1 MQSGE
6 RFDRRAY
13 SYIYERRHAGALNIL
28 PSYGGVFGIEF
39 ERDEAAVW
47 RKSAGQP
54 DGAVSAEGADFEDAG
69 GSLNAGEQV
78 KKLALIGSDIDR
90 GEAGAGICLYG
101 FVDSLVGVDESADEV
116 LLDGGPEILIHMV
129 MRITV

>member
-1 MQSGE
+1 M
-6 RFDRRAY
+6 
-13 SYIYERRHAGALNIL
+13 AG
-28 PSYGGVFGIEF
+28 
-39 ERDEAAVW
+39 W
-47 RKSAGQP
+47 WKSAGQTN
-54 DGAVSAEGADFEDAG
+54 GAVSAKGADFEDACG
-69 GSLNAGEQV
+69 VLNAGDQV
-78 KKLALIGSDIDR
+78 EELALIGSDIDR